1 MVTYAND
8 LGKSDSVKKVIN
20 GLRDEYRTFLGSYD
34 AVLVQFLS
42 IIQRITRL
50 VRRYSGD
57 DDLFSFLN
65 GKFIGTNLKIILKY
79 LKYSLGV
86 DLYTVGV
93 MLIVVGCSLALSVSS
108 TIILIVII
116 NIELKKNQDARAMS
130 NTGMVPEIP
139 QNYPQQVISYGNNK
153 I

>member
-1 MVTYAND
+1 M
-8 LGKSDSVKKVIN
+8 
-20 GLRDEYRTFLGSYD
+20 RD
-34 AVLVQFLS
+34 
-42 IIQRITRL
+42 
-50 VRRYSGD
+50 YSGD
-57 DDLFSFLN
+57 NDLFSFLN

-116 NIELKKNQDARAMS
+116 NIELKKNMDARAVP
-130 NTGMVPEIP
+130 NTGMVPENQP
-139 QNYPQQVISYGNNK
+139 NYPQQVISYENNR

>member
-1 MVTYAND
+1 MVIYANSNND
-8 LGKSDSVKKVIN
+8 DSVKEIIVDLK
-20 GLRDEYRTFLGSYD
+20 GHYETFLGTYD
-34 AVLVQFLS
+34 TILGEFLG
-42 IIQRITRL
+42 IIQRFTTL

-57 DDLFSFLN
+57 NDAFSFLN

-116 NIELKKNQDARAMS
+116 NIELKKNMDSRTGP
-130 NTGMVPEIP
+130 NNGMVPESQP
-139 QNYPQQVISYGNNK
+139 NYPQQVISYENN
-153 I
+153 